1 MSIYWSHPHSPGN
14 MYSVYDQ
21 KWPTTVSFEALSGST
36 SNEVTHVRWFVA
48 FEFFFSSY
56 FFSHLLE
63 IHASLA
69 IIKSFPPISFL
80 FQLQFLFF
88 WLLFICFEFVLF
100 FLKKFI
106 SKYLVIFYFY
116 IKFDLHFFIVFFYTS
131 FSWLNLFFNFIP
143 HHFILFYFYVWSL
156 FS

>member
-36 SNEVTHVRWFVA
+36 SNGVTRVRWFAA

-100 FLKKFI
+100 FLKNSSLSIWSYFIFI
-106 SKYLVIFYFY
+106 SNLIFIFLLY
-116 IKFDLHFFIVFFYTS
+116 FFI
-131 FSWLNLFFNFIP
+131 
-143 HHFILFYFYVWSL
+143 HHFPD
-156 FS
+156 